1 MLEPSQSHTLRGGA
15 HAPHRIAGVN
25 PGFVP
30 EVLDK
35 TSFDEIV
42 PVEQEKAFEFVR
54 RLAREE
60 GILVGISS
68 AAAIMLSIEYAEKY
82 DCNVVCIAPDG
93 GERYL
98 SVPGLFE

>member
-1 MLEPSQSHTLRGGA
+1 M
-15 HAPHRIAGVN
+15 
-25 PGFVP
+25 
-30 EVLDK
+30 
-35 TSFDEIV
+35 
-42 PVEQEKAFEFVR
+42 VR

-68 AAAIMLSIEYAEKY
+68 AATIILGIEYAEKY
-82 DCNVVCIAPDG
+82 DCDVVCIASDS